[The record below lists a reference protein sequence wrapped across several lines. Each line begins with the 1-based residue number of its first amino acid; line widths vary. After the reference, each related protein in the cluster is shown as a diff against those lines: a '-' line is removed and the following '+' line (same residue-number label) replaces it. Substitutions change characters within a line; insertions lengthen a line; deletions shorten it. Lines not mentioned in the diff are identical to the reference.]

1 MDGIEFREFVPYFLY
16 YRYDEKEIVRFL
28 KEETGWTPPADYN
41 HYDCSVHN
49 ATKYIYQCAEG
60 RPHRL
65 PEISVLIRMGMMT
78 REEAMEML
86 EQEELV
92 EKPKEELKELCRYA
106 KVSPIA
112 LMAKAEL
119 YKRKRK

>member
-1 MDGIEFREFVPYFLY
+1 
-16 YRYDEKEIVRFL
+16 
-28 KEETGWTPPADYN
+28 
-41 HYDCSVHN
+41 
-49 ATKYIYQCAEG
+49 
-60 RPHRL
+60 
-65 PEISVLIRMGMMT
+65 MGMMT